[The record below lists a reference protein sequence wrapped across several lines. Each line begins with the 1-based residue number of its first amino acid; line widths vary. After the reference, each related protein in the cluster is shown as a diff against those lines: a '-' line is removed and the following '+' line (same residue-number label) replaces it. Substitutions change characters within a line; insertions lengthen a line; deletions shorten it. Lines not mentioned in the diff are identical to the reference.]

1 MQSIKTTIIRYDEG
15 GIFMR
20 RDMDLVRLILLEIE
34 SSENDEI
41 EDFNIDGYDIS
52 SVKYNGE
59 LLLQAGLIDKFY
71 EDTMGELVA
80 GHLTWEGCDYLD
92 KIRDNSIWKKTKD
105 AIKEKGLPL
114 VVDTIKTIS
123 TAFVTATAEGIAN
136 SILKNGGKA

>member
-1 MQSIKTTIIRYDEG
+1 
-15 GIFMR
+15 MR

-71 EDTMGELVA
+71 EDKMGELVA
-80 GHLTWEGCDYLD
+80 GQLTWEGCDYLD